1 MAFIVPFFAAFVL
14 AVSPAVGQR
23 PGFVS
28 IDCGLEA
35 NYSGGY
41 TDDGNYGIVYEPD
54 GAYVDGG
61 QNGRVAAQY
70 ESGRIRADLTLRSF
84 PSGVRNCYTLPTV
97 AGAKYLIRVVAFY
110 GNYDGKNSSSTLQFD
125 LHLGVNFWS
134 TVIPNEDETYEALFV
149 AWGNL
154 APVCLVNTGQGTP
167 FVSTVELRPLVDTL
181 YPDHVKANQ
190 SIAMYDRRIMGTTN
204 AYVTAYPLDP
214 YDRYWWAEDSNPMWG
229 YLNSERNIQPE
240 SITEVPS
247 AVLQKAVQVA
257 GNGRMLNIT
266 WEGNTPDLQVTVFL
280 HFADFQKSQPRQF
293 NIYFNSHDKP
303 YLYSPPY
310 LAAGVVYSPSW
321 YGESDG
327 EFNVT
332 LVATAKSVLPPML
345 NAFEIYTPIKHKTPM
360 TFSKDVEA
368 IMAIKL
374 EYGVLNKNWMGDP
387 CYPTQYAWEG
397 VKCKNSSENIPRII
411 SIDLSNSNL
420 HGVISSNF
428 SLLTALECLYESNGD
443 MCNKTTSLTRSKN
456 RAAIL
461 AISVAAP
468 MLVVI
473 ALFVGYLM
481 WKAKRKPNTSA
492 YNPPRVPEPM
502 NAPVSEKY
510 HWDHLEKNENRQ
522 FTYEELEKFT
532 NNFQRLIGQG
542 GFGCVYHGCLEDHTE
557 VAVKIHSENS
567 RHGFSEFLAEV
578 QSLSKVH
585 HKNLVSLV
593 GYCSEKAHLALV
605 YEYMSG
611 GTLFDHLRD
620 KTGVGESL
628 NWASRVRILLE
639 AAQGLDYLHTGCNR
653 PIIHRDV
660 KTSNILLG
668 QNLQAKIADFGL
680 SKVYVSDTQTHMSA
694 TAAGSMGYIDPEY
707 YLTGRITESSDIY
720 SFGVVLLEVVTGE
733 RPIIQGQGHII
744 QRIKMK
750 VVAGDISSIAD
761 ARLRGDYD
769 VNSIW
774 KVVEIAMLCTEPVAA
789 QRPTMAS
796 VVAELKDSLVPDPP
810 PHHAVAMSPTF
821 GPSAR

>member
-23 PGFVS
+23 PGFLS

-41 TDDGNYGIVYEPD
+41 TDDDGNYGIVYVPD

-61 QNGRVAAQY
+61 KNGRVAAEY
-70 ESGRIRADLTLRSF
+70 ESENMRADRTLRSF

-97 AGAKYLIRVVAFY
+97 AGAKYLVRVVAVY
-110 GNYDGKNSSSTLQFD
+110 GNYDGKNSSSVLRFD
-125 LHLGVNFWS
+125 LHLGVNYWS
-134 TVIPNEDETYEALFV
+134 TVVPDQVYYEALFV

-167 FVSTVELRPLVDTL
+167 FVNRVELRPLEDAL

-190 SIAMYDRRIMGTTN
+190 SMNTYLRYTMGTIN
-204 AYVTAYPLDP
+204 IAYPLDP
-214 YDRYWWAEDSNPMWG
+214 YDRYWLAEDSNPMWG
-229 YLNSERNIQPE
+229 YLNSKRNIQPE

-266 WEGNTPDLQVTVFL
+266 WEDNTPDLQVTVFL

-293 NIYFNSHDKP
+293 NIYFNSYDKP
-303 YLYSPPY
+303 YLYSPSY

-428 SLLTALECLYESNGD
+428 SLLTALECLNLSGNQLNGPIPDSLCKLNAGLLVFSYESNGD

-578 QSLSKVH
+578 LNSVDKEVEET
-585 HKNLVSLV
+585 V
-593 GYCSEKAHLALV
+593 
-605 YEYMSG
+605 EYKYINY
-611 GTLFDHLRD
+611 

-680 SKVYVSDTQTHMSA
+680 SKVYVSDMQTHMSA
-694 TAAGSMGYIDPEY
+694 TAAGSMGYIDPQY

-733 RPIIQGQGHII
+733 RPIIQDQGHII

>member
-1 MAFIVPFFAAFVL
+1 
-14 AVSPAVGQR
+14 
-23 PGFVS
+23 
-28 IDCGLEA
+28 
-35 NYSGGY
+35 
-41 TDDGNYGIVYEPD
+41 
-54 GAYVDGG
+54 
-61 QNGRVAAQY
+61 
-70 ESGRIRADLTLRSF
+70 
-84 PSGVRNCYTLPTV
+84 
-97 AGAKYLIRVVAFY
+97 
-110 GNYDGKNSSSTLQFD
+110 
-125 LHLGVNFWS
+125 
-134 TVIPNEDETYEALFV
+134 
-149 AWGNL
+149 
-154 APVCLVNTGQGTP
+154 
-167 FVSTVELRPLVDTL
+167 
-181 YPDHVKANQ
+181 
-190 SIAMYDRRIMGTTN
+190 
-204 AYVTAYPLDP
+204 
-214 YDRYWWAEDSNPMWG
+214 
-229 YLNSERNIQPE
+229 
-240 SITEVPS
+240 
-247 AVLQKAVQVA
+247 
-257 GNGRMLNIT
+257 
-266 WEGNTPDLQVTVFL
+266 
-280 HFADFQKSQPRQF
+280 
-293 NIYFNSHDKP
+293 
-303 YLYSPPY
+303 
-310 LAAGVVYSPSW
+310 
-321 YGESDG
+321 
-327 EFNVT
+327 
-332 LVATAKSVLPPML
+332 
-345 NAFEIYTPIKHKTPM
+345 
-360 TFSKDVEA
+360 
-368 IMAIKL
+368 MAIKV

-428 SLLTALECLYESNGD
+428 TSLTALEYLYESNGD

-557 VAVKIHSENS
+557 VAVKIHFENS

-639 AAQGLDYLHTGCNR
+639 AAQGLDYLHTGCNK

-707 YLTGRITESSDIY
+707 YLTGRITESCDIY
-720 SFGVVLLEVVTGE
+720 SFGVVLLEVITGE
-733 RPIIQGQGHII
+733 RPIMQGHGHII
-744 QRIKMK
+744 QRVKMK

-774 KVVEIAMLCTEPVAA
+774 KVMEIAMLCTEPVAA

>member
-23 PGFVS
+23 PGFLS

-41 TDDGNYGIVYEPD
+41 TDDDGNYGIVYVPD

-61 QNGRVAAQY
+61 KNGRVAAEY
-70 ESGRIRADLTLRSF
+70 ESENMRADRTLRSF

-97 AGAKYLIRVVAFY
+97 AGAKYLVRVVAVY
-110 GNYDGKNSSSTLQFD
+110 GNYDGKNSSSVLRFD
-125 LHLGVNFWS
+125 LHLGVNYWS
-134 TVIPNEDETYEALFV
+134 TVVPDQVYYEALFV

-167 FVSTVELRPLVDTL
+167 FVNRVELRPLEDAL

-190 SIAMYDRRIMGTTN
+190 SMNT
-204 AYVTAYPLDP
+204 YPLDP
-214 YDRYWWAEDSNPMWG
+214 YDRYWLAEDSNPMWG
-229 YLNSERNIQPE
+229 YLNSKRNIQPE

-266 WEGNTPDLQVTVFL
+266 WEDNTPDLQVTVFL

-293 NIYFNSHDKP
+293 NIYFNSYDKP
-303 YLYSPPY
+303 YLYSPSY

-567 RHGFSEFLAEV
+567 RHGF
-578 QSLSKVH
+578 
-585 HKNLVSLV
+585 N
-593 GYCSEKAHLALV
+593 
-605 YEYMSG
+605 
-611 GTLFDHLRD
+611 

-639 AAQGLDYLHTGCNR
+639 AAQGCNR

-680 SKVYVSDTQTHMSA
+680 SKVYVSDMQTHMSA
-694 TAAGSMGYIDPEY
+694 TAAGSMGYIDPQY

-733 RPIIQGQGHII
+733 RPIIQDQGHII